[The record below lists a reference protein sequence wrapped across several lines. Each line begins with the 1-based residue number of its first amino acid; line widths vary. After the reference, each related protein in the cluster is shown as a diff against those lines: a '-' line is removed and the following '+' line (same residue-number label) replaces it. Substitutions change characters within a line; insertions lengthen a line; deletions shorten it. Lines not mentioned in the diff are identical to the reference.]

1 MSALD
6 QNGRLRVSLHAAS
19 RLLVDVEARVI
30 REQIAAVR
38 SDHGVLWGLYDD
50 GPLSVSEVGRKLHL
64 TSGAV
69 TTAIDRVERRGWVFR
84 RRRPGDRR
92 MVTVDLTPAGR
103 TVFERVDPEL
113 QTRLGDLFSG
123 LNEVERAQLAL
134 LLEKVTT
141 GGENSDRRV
150 QIGQNSPNPT

>member
-1 MSALD
+1 MSASD
-6 QNGRLRVSLHAAS
+6 PIPRLRVSLHAAS
-19 RLLVDVEARVI
+19 QLLVDVEARVV
-30 REQIAAVR
+30 RAQMAAVR
-38 SDHGVLWGLYDD
+38 TDHGVLWCLFDN

-92 MVTVDLTPAGR
+92 MVTVELTPAGR
-103 TVFERVDPEL
+103 MVFERVDPEL

-123 LNEVERAQLAL
+123 LDEVERAQLAF
-134 LLEKVTT
+134 LLEKLTIE
-141 GGENSDRRV
+141 GKKSDRGEQSR
-150 QIGQNSPNPT
+150 QNTPNPT